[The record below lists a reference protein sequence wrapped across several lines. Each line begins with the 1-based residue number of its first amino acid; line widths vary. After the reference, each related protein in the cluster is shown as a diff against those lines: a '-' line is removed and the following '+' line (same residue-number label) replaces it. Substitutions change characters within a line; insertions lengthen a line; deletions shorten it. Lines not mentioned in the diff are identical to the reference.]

1 MSMLK
6 KQIVSKVT
14 MIGSGQAGKTSIL
27 LRLIDD
33 TFNKDC
39 EPTIF
44 ENKMITIVVEQ
55 IPISLHIWD
64 TAGQEDFNSIIP
76 LTYEST
82 EIAIIC
88 YSVDDSYSYEAITEK
103 WENEVRYYSENVEI
117 VLVATKTDLRS
128 DGRVSCLENEDGK
141 RLAKQISA
149 IAFFECSA
157 KDSIGVLEI
166 FNFVAKHIY
175 AKKVVEQPVK
185 NKKKK
190 GFFSSLFQRC
200 C

>member
-88 YSVDDSYSYEAITEK
+88 YSVDDSYSYEAVTEK

-141 RLAKQISA
+141 RLAKQINA

-157 KDSIGVLEI
+157 KDSIGVSEI

-175 AKKVVEQPVK
+175 AKKVVEQPAK

>member
-1 MSMLK
+1 
-6 KQIVSKVT
+6 

-27 LRLIDD
+27 LRLIDN
-33 TFNKDC
+33 TFNHEC

-44 ENKMITIVVEQ
+44 ENKMVTIMVEQ
-55 IPISLHIWD
+55 VPVSLHIWD

-82 EIAIIC
+82 EVAVIC
-88 YSVDDSYSYEAITEK
+88 YSVNDSYSYDAIVEK
-103 WENEVRYYSENVEI
+103 WEREVRYYSENVEI

-128 DGRVSCLENEDGK
+128 EQTDCLGREDGE
-141 RLAKQISA
+141 RLAKQINA

-157 KDSIGVLEI
+157 KESVGIKEI
-166 FNFVAKHIY
+166 FNYIATHIY
-175 AKKVVEQPVK
+175 NKKMVDEPVK
-185 NKKKK
+185 RKKK
-190 GFFSSLFQRC
+190 GFFKTVFGIC